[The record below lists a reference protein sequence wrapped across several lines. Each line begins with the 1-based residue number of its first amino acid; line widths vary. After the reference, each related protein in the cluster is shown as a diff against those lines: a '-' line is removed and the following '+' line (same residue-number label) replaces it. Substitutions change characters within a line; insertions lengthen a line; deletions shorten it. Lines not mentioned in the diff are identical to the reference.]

1 MDLGLAG
8 KTVIVTGGGSNI
20 GRGISLIFGE
30 EGANVVIADLD
41 LEQGEKVAK
50 LIISKGG
57 KAVAIKTDVTN
68 VESVNSMVKS
78 VKDKFGKI
86 EILVNNVGW
95 ESVKP
100 FIGKPEEE
108 WQKEIKINYHSAI
121 YCVSAVV
128 PHMIEQK
135 YGKIVSI
142 ASDAGR
148 VGENMGAVYA
158 GCKGAIIAFS
168 KSMVLELSRYGI
180 NINVVCPAIIVPQN
194 LAEEVG
200 KASMS
205 LEPAAEFLRSKEI
218 MDKIIKV
225 YPLRRL
231 GTAADIGNMVA
242 FVASDKCN
250 YVTGQTISVDGGFT
264 MI

>member
-1 MDLGLAG
+1 MDLGLTG

-20 GRGISLIFGE
+20 GRGISLTFGE

-41 LEQGEKVAK
+41 KEQGDKVAK
-50 LIISKGG
+50 LIESKGG
-57 KAVAIKTDVTN
+57 KAEAIKTDVTDAA
-68 VESVNSMVKS
+68 SVNGMVKS

-86 EILVNNVGW
+86 DILVNNVGW
-95 ESVKP
+95 ESVRP

-108 WQKEIKINYHSAI
+108 CQKEIKINYQSVI
-121 YCVSAVV
+121 YCIRAVV

-135 YGKIVSI
+135 GGKIVSI

-158 GCKGAIIAFS
+158 GCKGAVIAFS
-168 KSMVLELSRYGI
+168 KSLVYELSRYSI
-180 NINVVCPAIIVPQN
+180 NINCVCPAIIIPQN

-200 KASMS
+200 KSSMS
-205 LEPAAEFLRSKEI
+205 MGPGAEEFRKPEMLE
-218 MDKIIKV
+218 KIVKV

-231 GTAADIGNMVA
+231 GKAEDIGNMVA
-242 FVASDKCN
+242 FVASEKCN
-250 YVTGQTISVDGGFT
+250 YVTGQTISVNGGFS